1 MKFFILRTFAMI
13 MFVVGITANVH
24 AQTYS
29 VTFAYDANGNRISRV
44 ITFPDD
50 YRSNIS
56 DTTYSESLTDNIS
69 GCEISIYPNPTTENI
84 SIRIGSY
91 EEDRNIVASL
101 YSPLGVC
108 IERREINTD
117 MTGFNLF
124 GLPSGTYILELNDG
138 KERRIWKIIKK

>member
-1 MKFFILRTFAMI
+1 MKLFILRIYFI
-13 MFVVGITANVH
+13 IIFVVGISVNVYS
-24 AQTYS
+24 QTYS

-44 ITFPDD
+44 ITFTND
-50 YRSNIS
+50 YRGNIT
-56 DTTYSESLTDNIS
+56 DTTGFESLTDYIDDCDIN
-69 GCEISIYPNPTTENI
+69 IYPNPTTEII

-91 EEDRNIVASL
+91 EEDGNIVASL

>member
-1 MKFFILRTFAMI
+1 MKLFILRIYFI
-13 MFVVGITANVH
+13 IIFVVGISVNVYS
-24 AQTYS
+24 QTYS

-44 ITFPDD
+44 ITFTDE
-50 YRSNIS
+50 YRSNITDS
-56 DTTYSESLTDNIS
+56 TGFESLTDYIDDCDIN
-69 GCEISIYPNPTTENI
+69 IYPNPTTEII

-91 EEDRNIVASL
+91 EEDRTIVASL